1 MKILVLSDSHGREE
15 YVYSILNNNRDAD
28 IVIHLGDGENDMDL
42 SLREIPGITRKRFF
56 AVKGNCDLMSSLPT
70 TTYENICGYKF
81 YITHGFKQQVKSG
94 VSEIFLDAKNN
105 ERQVVLFGHT
115 HRPFYEERDGI
126 YLFNPGAV
134 MRGSYG
140 IITIDDLPKDKSSES
155 GEKSIYFEHHEL

>member
-1 MKILVLSDSHGREE
+1 MKILVLSDSHGKEE
-15 YVYSILNNNRDAD
+15 YVYSILNDNRDAD
-28 IVIHLGDGENDMDL
+28 IIIHLGDGENDIDL

-81 YITHGFKQQVKSG
+81 YITHGFKQHVKSG

-105 ERQVVLFGHT
+105 ERQIVLFGHT

-126 YLFNPGAV
+126 HLFNPGAV
-134 MRGSYG
+134 MRGNYG
-140 IITIDDLPKDKSSES
+140 IITIDDLPKDKSFKS
-155 GEKSIYFEHHEL
+155 GEKSIYFEHREL

>member
-1 MKILVLSDSHGREE
+1 MKILVLSDSHGKEE
-15 YVYSILNNNRDAD
+15 YVYSILNDNRDAD
-28 IVIHLGDGENDMDL
+28 IIIHLGDGENDIDL

-81 YITHGFKQQVKSG
+81 YITHGFKQHVKSG

-105 ERQVVLFGHT
+105 ERQIVLFGHT

-140 IITIDDLPKDKSSES
+140 IITIDDLPKNKSSKS
-155 GEKSIYFEHHEL
+155 GEKSIYFEHREL